1 MRDDGSVLTPERES
15 DLSLERLVYF
25 SDAVFAIALTLL
37 ALDLPVPSGG
47 SNAALWR
54 SFAGHLNNEYLTF
67 LISFLVIS
75 RCWML
80 HHRFFGGVAAVDRR
94 VVQLDLVYLLWIVV
108 LPFATRVLGA
118 DGRYAFGTIL
128 YAVVVALVGATFALL
143 VHVCDR
149 HGLVTESGTTTRR
162 IGLGSLAVT
171 AVFLL
176 SIPLAFWSTDGAKYF
191 WLVLAVLPPLL
202 GAGRAPRARREG

>member
-1 MRDDGSVLTPERES
+1 MPTAERES

-37 ALDLPVPSGG
+37 ALDLPVPSGD

-54 SFAGHLNNEYLTF
+54 SFAGHLNDEYLTF

-75 RCWML
+75 RFWML
-80 HHRFFGGVAAVDRR
+80 HHRFFRRVSAVDRR

-143 VHVCDR
+143 VRVCDR
-149 HGLVTESGTTTRR
+149 HGLVTASDTTTSDTTTRR
-162 IGLGSLAVT
+162 LGLGSLAVA

-202 GAGRAPRARREG
+202 GAGRVPRERRQG